1 MIGVDLIRERVR
13 EITAYSLEERTQ
25 QVKLD
30 QNESPYDFPRDLKEV
45 VASRIVERSWN
56 RYPSFEQDR
65 VRERFATMQGVAPD
79 QVLVG
84 NGSNE
89 LLVAVMQC
97 LVDAETRVIVARP
110 SFSLY
115 EHYARILGATI
126 VGVPIDLQ
134 SGLLPVEA
142 MAAASG
148 SSSGRTVIFACS
160 PNNPSGSV
168 LPPGGLERLLETGA
182 MVVLDRAYG
191 EFADPAP
198 PPAMDRLIIL
208 STFSKAWGLAG
219 LRIGWLTS
227 TAEIV
232 REIRKVKL
240 PYNLNV
246 ASEEIALAALEE
258 KERLSATIET
268 IVRDRDFMAGEM
280 RGLGLE
286 VFPSSANFLLFR
298 TGDADRV
305 FKGLLSAGVLV
316 RDVSAA
322 PGLSGCLRVSVG
334 TREENQLFTDALRA
348 LVPTGMEVT

>member
-1 MIGVDLIRERVR
+1 PNFRSRESGRSSEARHVAHLSARARLLFSIEVEVRGGIRKDLPPGIR
-13 EITAYSLEERTQ
+13 
-25 QVKLD
+25 
-30 QNESPYDFPRDLKEV
+30 
-45 VASRIVERSWN
+45 
-56 RYPSFEQDR
+56 
-65 VRERFATMQGVAPD
+65 VAPD

-97 LVDAETRVIVARP
+97 LVDAETTVIVAHP

-126 VGVPIDLQ
+126 VGASIDLQ
-134 SGLLPVEA
+134 SGLLPVET
-142 MAAASG
+142 MVAAAG

-182 MVVLDRAYG
+182 MVMLDRAYG
-191 EFADPAP
+191 EFVDQAP
-198 PPAMDRLIIL
+198 PPPMDRLIIL

-258 KERLSATIET
+258 KERLSATIEA

-280 RGLGLE
+280 RELGLE

-298 TGDADRV
+298 TDDADRV
-305 FKGLLSAGVLV
+305 FNGLLFSGVLV

-334 TREENQLFTDALRA
+334 TREENQSFIGALRA
-348 LVPTGMEVT
+348 LVPTEVEAAPWV